1 MLQME
6 NYQGTTDY
14 NLLEDSDIVNSLSSS
29 DTNKALSALQ
39 GKNLNDKINGIK
51 INSIDN
57 ALITIGTINLNIQN
71 KAYAIL
77 FTGQQIKEM
86 LSLSSYS
93 YKNVVACVINGDSS
107 LLGQKIDATYMST
120 DGSLSI
126 TLNNSASGN
135 FAINYAIIYKL
146 D

>member
-1 MLQME
+1 MLNME
-6 NYQGTTDY
+6 NYQGNTNY
-14 NLLEDSDIVNSLSSS
+14 NLLEDKDIVNSLTSS

-39 GKNLNDKINGIK
+39 GKNLNDKFNAIK
-51 INSIDN
+51 INSIN
-57 ALITIGTINLNIQN
+57 NVLITVGTINLNIQN

-77 FTGQQIKEM
+77 FTGEQIKEM

-93 YKNVVACVINGDSS
+93 YKNVVAVVTNGDAS

-126 TLNNSASGN
+126 TLATNAAGN

>member
-6 NYQGTTDY
+6 NYQGNTNY

-39 GKNLNDKINGIK
+39 GKNLNNKINGIK
-51 INSIDN
+51 INSVN
-57 ALITIGTINLNIQN
+57 NGLIAIGTIRLNIQN
-71 KAYAIL
+71 KAYAML
-77 FTGQQIKEM
+77 FTGEQIKQM
-86 LSLSSYS
+86 LGLSSYS
-93 YKNVVACVINGDSS
+93 YKNVVAVVTNGDAS

-126 TLNNSASGN
+126 TLATSAAGN
-135 FAINYAIIYKL
+135 FAINYAILYKL

>member
-1 MLQME
+1 MLKME

-14 NLLEDSDIVNSLSSS
+14 NLLEDIDIVNSLSSS
-29 DTNKALSALQ
+29 DTNKALSSLQ

-51 INSIDN
+51 INSIN
-57 ALITIGTINLNIQN
+57 NVLITVGTINLNIQN
-71 KAYAIL
+71 KAYAVL

-86 LSLSSYS
+86 LRLSSYS
-93 YKNVVACVINGDSS
+93 YKNVVAVVTNGDAS

-126 TLNNSASGN
+126 TLATSAAGN
-135 FAINYAIIYKL
+135 FAINYAILYKL

>member
-6 NYQGTTDY
+6 NYQGNTNY

-39 GKNLNDKINGIK
+39 GKNLNNKINGIK
-51 INSIDN
+51 INSVNN
-57 ALITIGTINLNIQN
+57 ALIAIGTIRLNIQN
-71 KAYAIL
+71 KAYAML
-77 FTGQQIKEM
+77 FTGEQIKQM
-86 LSLSSYS
+86 LGLSSYS
-93 YKNVVACVINGDSS
+93 YKNVVAVVTNGDAS

-126 TLNNSASGN
+126 TLATSAAGN
-135 FAINYAIIYKL
+135 FAINYAILYKL

>member
-1 MLQME
+1 MLNME

-14 NLLEDSDIVNSLSSS
+14 NLLEDTDIVNSLSSS
-29 DTNKALSALQ
+29 DTNKALSAAQ
-39 GKNLNDKINGIK
+39 GKVLIDRLNAIK
-51 INSIDN
+51 INSIN
-57 ALITIGTINLNIQN
+57 NVLITVGRINLNIQN

-77 FTGQQIKEM
+77 FTGEQIKEM

-93 YKNVVACVINGDSS
+93 YKNVVAVVTNGDAS

-126 TLNNSASGN
+126 TLASNAAGN

>member
-1 MLQME
+1 MLNME

-39 GKNLNDKINGIK
+39 GKNLNNKINGIK
-51 INSIDN
+51 INSIN
-57 ALITIGTINLNIQN
+57 NTLITIGTISLNIQN
-71 KAYAIL
+71 KAYAML
-77 FTGQQIKEM
+77 FTGKQIKEM
-86 LSLSSYS
+86 LGLSSYS
-93 YKNVVACVINGDSS
+93 YENVVAVVTNGNSS

-126 TLNNSASGN
+126 TLNNPASGN
-135 FAINYAIIYKL
+135 FAINYVIMYNLK
-146 D
+146 

>member
-1 MLQME
+1 MLNME

-14 NLLEDSDIVNSLSSS
+14 NLLEDSDIANNLISS

-39 GKNLNDKINGIK
+39 GKNLNDKINAIK
-51 INSIDN
+51 INSINN
-57 ALITIGTINLNIQN
+57 ALIINDTISLNIQS
-71 KAYAIL
+71 KAYATL
-77 FTGQQIKEM
+77 FTGEQIKEM
-86 LSLSSYS
+86 LGLSSYN
-93 YKNVVACVINGDSS
+93 YKNVVAVVTNGNSS

-126 TLNNSASGN
+126 TFNNAVSGN
-135 FAINYAIIYKL
+135 FAINYAIIYNL

>member
-1 MLQME
+1 
-6 NYQGTTDY
+6 
-14 NLLEDSDIVNSLSSS
+14 
-29 DTNKALSALQ
+29 
-39 GKNLNDKINGIK
+39 
-51 INSIDN
+51 
-57 ALITIGTINLNIQN
+57 
-71 KAYAIL
+71 
-77 FTGQQIKEM
+77 M

-93 YKNVVACVINGDSS
+93 YENVVAVVTNGNAS

-126 TLNNSASGN
+126 TLATNASGN

>member
-6 NYQGTTDY
+6 NYQGNTDY
-14 NLLEDSDIVNSLSSS
+14 NLLEDSDIVNSLLSS

-51 INSIDN
+51 INSINN
-57 ALITIGTINLNIQN
+57 ALIIVGTIRLNIQS
-71 KAYAIL
+71 KAYATL
-77 FTGQQIKEM
+77 FTGQQIQEM
-86 LSLSSYS
+86 LGLSSYS
-93 YKNVVACVINGDSS
+93 YENVVAVVTNGNSS

-126 TLNNSASGN
+126 TFNNAASGN
-135 FAINYAIIYKL
+135 FAINYAILYNL

>member
-6 NYQGTTDY
+6 NYQGNTDY
-14 NLLEDSDIVNSLSSS
+14 NLLEDSDIVNNLTTAA
-29 DTNKALSALQ
+29 TNKALSANQ
-39 GKNLNDKINGIK
+39 GKVLSDRINAIK
-51 INSIDN
+51 INSIDE
-57 ALITIGTINLNIQN
+57 ALITIGTISLNISN
-71 KAYAIL
+71 KAYATL

-86 LSLSSYS
+86 LGLSSYN
-93 YKNVVACVINGDSS
+93 YKNVVASVINGNSS
-107 LLGQKIDATYMST
+107 LLGQKVDAVYMST

-126 TLNNSASGN
+126 TLNNAASGN

>member
-1 MLQME
+1 MLKME
-6 NYQGTTDY
+6 NYQVTTDY

-51 INSIDN
+51 INSVN
-57 ALITIGTINLNIQN
+57 NVLITVGTISLNIQN
-71 KAYAIL
+71 RAYAML

-93 YKNVVACVINGDSS
+93 YKNVVAVVTNGDAS
-107 LLGQKIDATYMST
+107 LLGQKVDAAYMST

-126 TLNNSASGN
+126 TLNNPASGN
-135 FAINYAIIYKL
+135 FLINYAILYKL

>member
-1 MLQME
+1 MLKME

-57 ALITIGTINLNIQN
+57 ALITVGTINLNIQN
-71 KAYAIL
+71 KAYAVL

-86 LSLSSYS
+86 LRLSSYS
-93 YKNVVACVINGDSS
+93 YKNVVAVVTNGDAS
-107 LLGQKIDATYMST
+107 LLGQKIDATYMSS

-126 TLNNSASGN
+126 TLATSAAGN
-135 FAINYAIIYKL
+135 FAINYAILYKL

>member
-6 NYQGTTDY
+6 NYQGNIDY

-51 INSIDN
+51 INSVNN
-57 ALITIGTINLNIQN
+57 ALITIGTINLNIQS
-71 KAYAIL
+71 KAYAML
-77 FTGQQIKEM
+77 FTGQQIQEM

-93 YKNVVACVINGDSS
+93 YKNVVACVTNGDSS
-107 LLGQKIDATYMST
+107 LLGQKIDATYMSN

-126 TLNNSASGN
+126 TLNNPAAGN
-135 FAINYAIIYKL
+135 FAINYVIIYKL

>member
-1 MLQME
+1 MLKME

-14 NLLEDSDIVNSLSSS
+14 NLLEDTDIVNSLSSS
-29 DTNKALSALQ
+29 DTNKALSSLQ

-51 INSIDN
+51 INSIN
-57 ALITIGTINLNIQN
+57 NVLITVGTINLNIQN
-71 KAYAIL
+71 KAYAVL

-86 LSLSSYS
+86 LRLSSYS
-93 YKNVVACVINGDSS
+93 YKNVVAVVTNGDAS

-126 TLNNSASGN
+126 TLATSAAGN
-135 FAINYAIIYKL
+135 FAINYAILYKL

>member
-6 NYQGTTDY
+6 NYQGNTNY

-39 GKNLNDKINGIK
+39 GKNLNNKINGIK
-51 INSIDN
+51 INSVNN
-57 ALITIGTINLNIQN
+57 ALIAIGTIRLNIQN
-71 KAYAIL
+71 KAYAML
-77 FTGQQIKEM
+77 FTGEQIKQM
-86 LSLSSYS
+86 LGLSSYS
-93 YKNVVACVINGDSS
+93 YKNVVAVVTNGDAS
-107 LLGQKIDATYMST
+107 LLGEKIDATYMST

-126 TLNNSASGN
+126 TLATSAAGN
-135 FAINYAIIYKL
+135 FAINYAILYKL

>member
-1 MLQME
+1 MIQLE
-6 NYQGTTDY
+6 NYNADTNY
-14 NLLEDSDIVNSLSSS
+14 NILEDDDIVDSLTSTA
-29 DTNKALSALQ
+29 TNKALSALQ
-39 GKNLNDKINGIK
+39 GKNLNDKFNGIK
-51 INSIDN
+51 INSINN
-57 ALITIGTINLNIQN
+57 ALIAIGTITLNIQN
-71 KAYAIL
+71 RAYTTL

-86 LSLSSYS
+86 LGLSSYS
-93 YKNVVACVINGDSS
+93 YENVVAVVTNGNAS

-126 TLNNSASGN
+126 TFNNAASGN

>member
-6 NYQGTTDY
+6 NYQGNTNY
-14 NLLEDSDIVNSLSSS
+14 NLLEDSDIVNSISSS

-39 GKNLNDKINGIK
+39 GKNLNNKINGIK
-51 INSIDN
+51 INSVNN
-57 ALITIGTINLNIQN
+57 ALIAIGTIRLNIQN
-71 KAYAIL
+71 KAYAML
-77 FTGQQIKEM
+77 FTGEQIKQM
-86 LSLSSYS
+86 LGLSSYS
-93 YKNVVACVINGDSS
+93 YKNVVAVVTNGDAS

-126 TLNNSASGN
+126 TLATSAAGN
-135 FAINYAIIYKL
+135 FAINYAILYKL